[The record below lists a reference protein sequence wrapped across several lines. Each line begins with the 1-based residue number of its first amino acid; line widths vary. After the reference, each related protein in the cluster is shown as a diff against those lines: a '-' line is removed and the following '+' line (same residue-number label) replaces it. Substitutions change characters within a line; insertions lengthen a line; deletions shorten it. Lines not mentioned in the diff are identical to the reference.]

1 MSCIVTPAATFT
13 EEQEQKALIRGA
25 TPRSFPPQQA
35 TQLKVPLLC
44 LATVASVLSISVTGS
59 GALSGVTCFLTYPD
73 GFTDS
78 ALTDSNGRASFT
90 LKGSG
95 ALTLRLIYT
104 NYVTTDV
111 ALTVSGS
118 GSVSVNLVK
127 TCQTVPTLASASAS
141 GSSKVTVGAVKPVLP
156 TFRLDNGVLLTFK
169 LCDTLSTGSP
179 PGFPTLSFSEQFF
192 TGTPPSFPTLA
203 FSEQFP
209 TGTPPSFPTLAF
221 SDDFSS

>member
-1 MSCIVTPAATFT
+1 MSCIVTPATSYS

-44 LATVASVLSISVTGS
+44 LAAVASVLSVSVTGS
-59 GALSGVTCFLTYPD
+59 GVLSGVTCLLTYPD

-141 GSSKVTVGAVKPVLP
+141 GSPRVTVGAVKPVLP